1 MEILFPEPREPKR
14 TRSWMLVAL
23 LCVPSL
29 LAWAVI
35 GLDWSGLWRTA
46 DPLLHNAP
54 TLARAAVMLAS
65 PLAAAVIGVIGM
77 ARRSRAGGTV
87 DPRLIAVT
95 VVGAVLAVVTASA
108 AWLHAS

>member
-1 MEILFPEPREPKR
+1 MEILFPEPRTPKR
-14 TRSWMLVAL
+14 HRSWMVVAL

-65 PLAAAVIGVIGM
+65 PLAAVAIGVVGL
-77 ARRSRAGGTV
+77 ARRSRAGETF
-87 DPRLIAVT
+87 DPRLFAVT
-95 VVGAVLAVVTASA
+95 VVGVVLAVVTASA